1 MTWHLID
8 DPDNQPPK
16 DGTAV
21 LLSDSFDA
29 NVGRFE
35 YGSWVGLIDGAPV
48 YDALGYP
55 KAVTPTHW
63 MPLPLPPAT
72 QEIE

>member
-21 LLSDSFDA
+21 LLSDGFDTS
-29 NVGRFE
+29 VGRYE
-35 YGSWVGLIDGAPV
+35 CGSWIGLIDGWPV
-48 YDALGYP
+48 YDEFFYP
-55 KAVTPTHW
+55 TTVIATHW
-63 MPLPLPPAT
+63 QPMLPPPDT
-72 QEIE
+72 QD